1 MTLYNSP
8 PVVCDACVPM
18 YPVEKW
24 RGEFY
29 KTCSKIETEF
39 TWDTK
44 GRKGGVRVL
53 QWNFKVI
60 CFERY

>member
-1 MTLYNSP
+1 
-8 PVVCDACVPM
+8 M